1 MDFQASFAVGQRSE
15 FQVDYWNVCTPAAF
29 ANTTSAEDPTHHV
42 PSIISAGMARTGTRL
57 YQSPRMS
64 DSWQSFSGHMELH
77 LVRSNNWQSLRWEP
91 IVSHGCRSSWRP
103 VCEGCAGHVPIV
115 CPSGYCMACCKMEAC
130 DSCSVFE
137 GVPELAEMPNVEE
150 MLEEIPDSSDDS
162 DDSIWPAVS
171 DSGDEESE
179 DSGDA

>member
-1 MDFQASFAVGQRSE
+1 M
-15 FQVDYWNVCTPAAF
+15 
-29 ANTTSAEDPTHHV
+29 
-42 PSIISAGMARTGTRL
+42 
-57 YQSPRMS
+57 
-64 DSWQSFSGHMELH
+64 
-77 LVRSNNWQSLRWEP
+77 
-91 IVSHGCRSSWRP
+91 
-103 VCEGCAGHVPIV
+103 PIV